1 MTTRCSTGNGGGI
14 TWVSVSVKVVS
25 FPPVQTDAL
34 PLGQLGPVEPQHTHP
49 PPAPQILTSFAM
61 SRTLFPHFTR
71 FASITLGTGSIS
83 TRPDLLALLAV
94 PQEIA
99 GIVLSL
105 EDSLF
110 AG

>member
-1 MTTRCSTGNGGGI
+1 M
-14 TWVSVSVKVVS
+14 KVVS

-49 PPAPQILTSFAM
+49 PPALQILTSFAM

-83 TRPDLLALLAV
+83 TWPDLVALLRSPPGDSRDCAQ
-94 PQEIA
+94 P
-99 GIVLSL
+99 GRFPLS
-105 EDSLF
+105 
-110 AG
+110 GMK